1 MDFIQSW
8 NNKTEIPKAKFLLWI
23 GLGESKFYSWT
34 ARYGKINEHNGNIPR
49 DFWLENWE
57 KEAILAFHSQY
68 PLEGYRRL
76 SFMMIDRSL
85 VCVSPSSV
93 YRVLKNAGLL
103 DNRELKKSKKG
114 TGFEQP
120 LGPNQHWHTDVSYLN
135 ISGTFYYLASVL
147 DGYSRKIIAWE
158 IRESM
163 KEEELEIIIERAKE
177 AYPDARPRVIS
188 DRGPQFVSKDF
199 KEFIRLSGMTHV
211 MTSPYYPQS
220 NGKIER
226 WHRSIKEKCVRPKCP
241 GTVQEAREI
250 VSEWIAHCNNERL
263 HSAIGYVTPA
273 DMMDG
278 RADAIQKLRDKRLE
292 EAREYRRKRRIEAES
307 QSDIRQLRMS

>member
-1 MDFIQSW
+1 
-8 NNKTEIPKAKFLLWI
+8 
-23 GLGESKFYSWT
+23 
-34 ARYGKINEHNGNIPR
+34 
-49 DFWLENWE
+49 
-57 KEAILAFHSQY
+57 
-68 PLEGYRRL
+68 
-76 SFMMIDRSL
+76 MMIDRSL

-120 LGPNQHWHTDVSYLN
+120 LGPNQHWHTDVSYIN

-147 DGYSRKIIAWE
+147 DGYSRKIISWE

-177 AYPDARPRVIS
+177 AYPDARPRIIS
-188 DRGPQFVSKDF
+188 DRGPQFVSRDF

-226 WHRSIKEKCVRPKCP
+226 WHRSLKEKCVRPKCP

-250 VSEWIAHCNNERL
+250 VSGWIAHYNNERL
-263 HSAIGYVTPA
+263 HSAIGYVTPT
-273 DMMDG
+273 DMMEG
-278 RADAIQKLRDKRLE
+278 RANEIQKLRDKRLE
-292 EAREYRRKRRIEAES
+292 EAREGRRKERTIQES
-307 QSDIRQLRMS
+307 QNVMTQQRMA